1 MFLSPFGK
9 GIKHSQFFK
18 EVVDIFEIGERSPEE
33 IFQEMQLKERIST
46 IMFRIFSWIFIII
59 GHFLVFI
66 PLISLMKFIPFVAYL
81 L

>member
-33 IFQEMQLKERIST
+33 IFQEMQLKEFER
-46 IMFRIFSWIFIII
+46 
-59 GHFLVFI
+59 
-66 PLISLMKFIPFVAYL
+66 
-81 L
+81 